1 MTQAIEQGK
10 EVSQEV
16 LNELSQPVKDNIKLF
31 ADKVKDGLDQGYS
44 LSAYSDE
51 YRKAYNE
58 VYSE

>member
-16 LNELSQPVKDNIKLF
+16 LDELSQPVKDNIKLL

-51 YRKAYNE
+51 YRKAYSE
-58 VYSE
+58 VYNE